1 MRTQERIL
9 AAAERLFAADG
20 FHAVGV
26 DAIGAEAGVSGS
38 AIYRHFSGKDE
49 ILAALFD
56 QATAELLARLGTVQA
71 DPHAEL
77 ERLVD
82 VHLDFTLERSRLASI
97 WQHEQRSLTAE
108 NHRTFARARELYID
122 RWMACLGR
130 AYPERDRDELAIA
143 MNAAQA
149 AIMSVMLRPRSA
161 SEALTRAIV
170 RDQAVAGL
178 TTLARSRAGA
188 EPR

>member
-1 MRTQERIL
+1 MGTQERIL
-9 AAAERLFAADG
+9 VAAERLFASDG

-56 QATAELLARLGTVQA
+56 EATSELLVRLGALQT
-71 DPHAEL
+71 DPQDEL
-77 ERLVD
+77 AHLVE
-82 VHLDFTLERSRLASI
+82 VHLDFTLERSRLALI

-108 NHRTFARARELYID
+108 NRRSFARARARYIE
-122 RWMACLGR
+122 RWMGCLGR
-130 AYPERDRDELAIA
+130 AYPEQGRDELAIA

-161 SEALTRAIV
+161 GEAQTRAIV
-170 RDQAVAGL
+170 RDQVLAGL
-178 TTLARSRAGA
+178 RTLEPARESTHVL
-188 EPR
+188 

>member
-1 MRTQERIL
+1 MVGTQQRIL
-9 AAAERLFAADG
+9 DAAERLFASDG

-56 QATAELLARLGTVQA
+56 EATSELLMRLGALQA
-71 DPHAEL
+71 DPHEEL
-77 ERLVD
+77 AHLVE
-82 VHLDFTLERSRLASI
+82 VHLDFTLERSRLALI
-97 WQHEQRSLTAE
+97 WQHEQRSLTAA
-108 NHRTFARARELYID
+108 NRRAFARARERYIE
-122 RWMACLGR
+122 RWIGCLSR
-130 AYPERDRDELAIA
+130 AYPNQGRDELAIA

-161 SEALTRAIV
+161 GEAQTRAVV
-170 RDQAVAGL
+170 REQVLAGL
-178 TTLARSRAGA
+178 RTLARARESAKI
-188 EPR
+188 